1 MSRALC
7 LLHANCQGE
16 ALRLLL
22 EASPAFAR
30 RFRVLHVLNYTRE
43 RLPDA
48 LLDRCALYLHQELG
62 AKWGELS
69 SAEILRRLPPA
80 CQTLRL
86 PNLFF
91 QGYWPTWMR
100 LPGVDFADSLLETL
114 RQRGL
119 SPLDA
124 AFFYER
130 ARPAVFGATAD
141 IAEASLRREE
151 EKERDAPI
159 RCAPL
164 LREYWRTE
172 QLFLTVNHPGRR
184 LVLFVADSVLR
195 LLGLGG
201 LPDTATAG
209 FALPQE
215 DFWLP
220 LPPALGL
227 PEADGGLALPFASRT
242 RRYRIFARHLTAADY
257 VRCYL
262 SCRAVE
268 GANLLSF
275 LAHLPPQDAAR

>member
-16 ALRLLL
+16 GLRLLL

-30 RFRVLHVLNYTRE
+30 RFRVRHVLNYTRE
-43 RLPDA
+43 KLPDA
-48 LLDRCALYLHQELG
+48 LIDTCALYLHQELG

-69 SAEILRRLPPA
+69 SAEIRRRLPPT
-80 CQTLRL
+80 CQALRL

-91 QGYWPTWMR
+91 QGYWPTWTR
-100 LPGVDFADSLLETL
+100 LPGVDFADRLLEAL

-124 AFFYER
+124 GFFYER
-130 ARPAVFGATAD
+130 ARPAAFGSPAD
-141 IAEASLRREE
+141 MAEASLRREE

-184 LVLFVADSVLR
+184 LTLFVADNVLR

-201 LPDTATAG
+201 LPESAARA

-227 PEADGGLALPFASRT
+227 PEADGGLALPFASRA
-242 RRYRIFARHLTAADY
+242 RRYRIFAQQMTAADY

-262 SCRAVE
+262 SCRNTE

-275 LAHLPPQDAAR
+275 LAHLPPQA

>member
-1 MSRALC
+1 MTRAFC

-30 RFRVLHVLNYTRE
+30 RFHVLHILNYTRE
-43 RLPDA
+43 RLPEA
-48 LLDRCALYLHQELG
+48 LLDSCALYLHQELG

-69 SAEILRRLPPA
+69 SAEIRRRLPPS
-80 CQTLRL
+80 CQSLRL

-91 QGYWPTWMR
+91 QGYWPTWTR

-114 RQRGL
+114 LQRGL

-124 AFFYER
+124 SFFYER
-130 ARPAVFGATAD
+130 ARPAVFGPAAD

-164 LREYWRTE
+164 LRQYWRTE

-201 LPDTATAG
+201 LPESTARD
-209 FALPQE
+209 FVLPQE

-227 PEADGGLALPFASRT
+227 PEADGGLNLPFASRG
-242 RRYRIFARHLTAADY
+242 RRYRIFARQMTAGDY
-257 VRCYL
+257 ARCYL
-262 SCRAVE
+262 SCRAAGE
-268 GANLLSF
+268 GHLLSF
-275 LAHLPPQDAAR
+275 LSHLPPDRPA

>member
-1 MSRALC
+1 MTRAFC

-30 RFRVLHVLNYTRE
+30 RFRVLHILNYTRE
-43 RLPDA
+43 QLPEA
-48 LLDRCALYLHQELG
+48 LLDGCALYLHQELG

-69 SAEILRRLPPA
+69 SAAIRRRLPPS
-80 CQTLRL
+80 CQILRL

-91 QGYWPTWMR
+91 QGYWPTWTR
-100 LPGVDFADSLLETL
+100 LPGVDFADSLLESL
-114 RQRGL
+114 LQHGL

-124 AFFYER
+124 SFFYER
-130 ARPAVFGATAD
+130 ARPAAFGPTTD

-184 LVLFVADSVLR
+184 LTLFVADSVLR

-201 LPDTATAG
+201 LPESAARA

-227 PEADGGLALPFASRT
+227 PEADGGLGLPFASRS
-242 RRYRIFARHLTAADY
+242 RRYRIFARQMTAGDY
-257 VRCYL
+257 ARCYL
-262 SCRAVE
+262 SCRAAGE
-268 GANLLSF
+268 GNLLSF
-275 LAHLPPQDAAR
+275 LSHLPPDQPA